1 MPRPQKMRRIYG
13 DFEADYFK
21 PRGRRMSELEE
32 IDLEADEL
40 EALRLADLEDRYQND
55 AAELMG
61 VSRQTFGN
69 IIKRAHQKV
78 ADALINGK
86 AIRFTPVVSG
96 RMRCRGCG
104 RRWAETAQVQ
114 ERENC
119 PVCES
124 DAVETESPMPSDRG
138 DQNKGQGQG

>member
-1 MPRPQKMRRIYG
+1 MPRPQKTRRIYG

-32 IDLEADEL
+32 IYLEADEL
-40 EALRLADLEDRYQND
+40 EALRLADLEDKYQND

-86 AIRFTPVVSG
+86 AIRFTPVISG
-96 RMRCRGCG
+96 RMQCRGCG
-104 RRWAETAQVQ
+104 RRWAETAYAQ
-114 ERENC
+114 ERDNC

-124 DAVETESPMPSDRG
+124 DAVETESTILSDRG
-138 DQNKGQGQG
+138 TEKHKGE